1 MFFSCNLFVDV
12 IYFCIKQNAK
22 WVTLMKKVLKFTV
35 PVLVVIIVILSF
47 AGCSG
52 GISRD
57 DAQAHIRDFF
67 DAIETKDYE
76 QACALLHPERPADL
90 ETFFEGLSYAEDL
103 DFSKIEITKYTGFSS
118 SFYDSTVGG
127 STYSLSMNVKAGDN
141 EIKMKI
147 EIVRNDNGFGIYN
160 FDVDTKK

>member
-1 MFFSCNLFVDV
+1 MRN
-12 IYFCIKQNAK
+12 
-22 WVTLMKKVLKFTV
+22 VLKCIV
-35 PVLVVIIVILSF
+35 PVLVVLAVIFSF

-57 DAQAHIRDFF
+57 DAKAHIREFF

-76 QACALLHPERPADL
+76 QASTLLHPERPADL
-90 ETFFEGLSYAEDL
+90 EAFFEGLSYTEDL

-118 SFYDSTVGG
+118 SYYDSTVGG
-127 STYSLSMNVKAGDN
+127 STYSLSMNVKVGGN

-160 FDVDTKK
+160 FDIDT